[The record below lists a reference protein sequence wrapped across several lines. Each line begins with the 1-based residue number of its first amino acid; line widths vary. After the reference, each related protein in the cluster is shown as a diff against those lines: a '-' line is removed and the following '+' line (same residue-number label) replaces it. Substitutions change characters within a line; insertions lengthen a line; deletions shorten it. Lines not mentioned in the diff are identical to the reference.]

1 MSEPFEFIEVYSR
14 DGVGVI
20 ILNRPKQLNALN
32 RKLVSEI
39 VTAMERFD
47 QNDEVISILITG
59 KGRAFSAGADID
71 EMSNNNPIQS
81 RVIKSICGLGSTCLD
96 QEANHRCCERIC
108 FWWRI

>member
-47 QNDEVISILITG
+47 QNDASHFYLNYWEGPSFFRR
-59 KGRAFSAGADID
+59 GRY
-71 EMSNNNPIQS
+71 
-81 RVIKSICGLGSTCLD
+81 R
-96 QEANHRCCERIC
+96 
-108 FWWRI
+108 